1 MYHVTKSDIK
11 ISMLSKKS
19 QRYLNMPFLR
29 KGDKVMKKIII
40 TSLSIIC
47 ILTIIVI
54 YQIRKPK
61 NQLNLIIWSS
71 YMPQSVL
78 DNYEKKTGTH
88 VNMTTYS
95 SPDEMIAK
103 VRAVSPGTYDL
114 VVAPGN
120 DVEILKKVGLLDK
133 LDKSKI
139 PNSKNYAKDWLGLS
153 YDKKNNYSL
162 PYLGSY
168 LALAYNKKKV
178 SPINNYSDLL
188 NQKFKNSEVVVSDA
202 RAVIDSALINSDLNV
217 NQLTNENL
225 RSATNF
231 LTALRPNIEALD
243 SDSPHTLLANGEASV
258 GLVYN
263 AEITMAKMANK
274 NIVGVYP
281 SSGIDLQVDNF
292 MKFKNAKGGKN
303 VEKFINYV
311 ESAKV
316 FSSIVKEYPYLNPNE
331 SAWTYLPNSW
341 KTDPMRNLTAQ
352 QLQKA
357 QMPLDIGSKTRVL
370 DKMWNNFV
378 NQ

>member
-1 MYHVTKSDIK
+1 
-11 ISMLSKKS
+11 MLSKKS

-139 PNSKNYAKDWLGLS
+139 SNSKNYAKDWLGLS
-153 YDKKNNYSL
+153 YDKKNSYSL

-188 NQKFKNSEVVVSDA
+188 NPKFKNSEVVVSDA

-231 LTALRPNIEALD
+231 LIALRPNIKALD